1 MIGRSSS
8 FELFTM
14 RTCQHGQFG
23 KPSLMGSLLGLRDAL
38 TAGAEERFADRC
50 AGDCQLRADLI
61 HVIRVHTVWKDVR
74 VRKLDRV
81 LTCIILCHYNCWHPH
96 SRISQTSQLVLLD
109 VQVEMSFAY
118 NLRVILGPPSAPGP
132 VAPRIIF
139 D

>member
-1 MIGRSSS
+1 MIGRSST

-38 TAGAEERFADRC
+38 TTGAEERFADRC

-61 HVIRVHTVWKDVR
+61 HVIPVHTVWKEIRV

-81 LTCIILCHYNCWHPH
+81 LARIIFCHYNFWRPH
-96 SRISQTSQLVLLD
+96 GR
-109 VQVEMSFAY
+109 
-118 NLRVILGPPSAPGP
+118 
-132 VAPRIIF
+132 
-139 D
+139 